1 MGLLGKNS
9 RATGELTTTTVIA
22 KGCHI
27 AGELRLSGHI
37 QIDGF
42 IEGKMNTQ
50 QTIIVSNEGR
60 VKGELWADKLIVSG
74 LVEGNC
80 YADTIQILANGKIN
94 GKIYSDNL
102 SIELGGCFLGE
113 TQLSITDRVIEHDE
127 TNIETLKT
135 A

>member
-1 MGLLGKNS
+1 
-9 RATGELTTTTVIA
+9 
-22 KGCHI
+22 
-27 AGELRLSGHI
+27 
-37 QIDGF
+37 
-42 IEGKMNTQ
+42 MNTQ

-60 VKGELWADKLIVSG
+60 VKGELWAEKLIVSG

-80 YADTIQILANGKIN
+80 YADTIQILANGKIS

-113 TQLSITDRVIEHDE
+113 TQLSIKDLVIEHNNP
-127 TNIETLKT
+127 NIETLKT